1 MTPNALGIVKAA
13 DIKRL
18 DYRTE
23 EQFNAIMDALALKD
37 EYLSKPNAENKTKL
51 IEALTRAEDLH
62 PFTATRGFM
71 GPARDDIKDVV
82 EMWERGNKLR
92 SIIPASKLLISGP
105 GSLFIEPARLLGRA
119 VNPNLTFT
127 YRNTKDLEKELNKK
141 TIEKIV
147 NEHLGDLDM
156 ERADPARTIKDIT
169 FRDGMAAA
177 LGLRGILTGNPLKLV
192 PAVIHGSN
200 LAANTIGSLLGIN
213 GMDRDTYAAE
223 KLNKKRRSS

>member
-1 MTPNALGIVKAA
+1 MTPNALGLIKAA

-23 EQFNAIMDALALKD
+23 EQHNAIMEALALKD
-37 EYLSKPNAENKTKL
+37 AYLSNPSDENKTKL
-51 IEALTRAEDLH
+51 IEALSRAEDLH

-71 GPARDDIKDVV
+71 GAARDDIKDVV
-82 EMWERGNKLR
+82 EMWERGNKFR
-92 SIIPASKLLISGP
+92 SILPASKLLISAP

-119 VNPNLTFT
+119 INPNLTFT
-127 YRNTKDLEKELNKK
+127 YKNTKDLEKELNKK

-147 NEHLGDLDM
+147 NERLGDLDM
-156 ERADPARTIKDIT
+156 ERADPTRTIKDLT
-169 FRDGMAAA
+169 LRDGMAAMA
-177 LGLRGILTGNPLKLV
+177 GLRGILTGTKLPLI
-192 PAVIHGSN
+192 PADIQGSN

-223 KLNKKRRSS
+223 KLNKKRKIS

>member
-23 EQFNAIMDALALKD
+23 EQHNAIMEALALKD
-37 EYLSKPNAENKTKL
+37 EYLSNPSDENKTKL
-51 IEALTRAEDLH
+51 IEALSRAEDLH

-71 GPARDDIKDVV
+71 GAARDDIKDVV
-82 EMWERGNKLR
+82 EMWERGNKFR
-92 SIIPASKLLISGP
+92 SILPASKLLISAP

-119 VNPNLTFT
+119 INPNLTFT
-127 YRNTKDLEKELNKK
+127 YKNTKDLEKELNKK

-147 NEHLGDLDM
+147 NERLGDLDM
-156 ERADPARTIKDIT
+156 ERADPTRTIKDLT
-169 FRDGMAAA
+169 LRDGMTAMA
-177 LGLRGILTGNPLKLV
+177 GLRGILTGTTLPLI
-192 PAVIHGSN
+192 PAAIQGSN
-200 LAANTIGSLLGIN
+200 LAANTIGSILGLN

-223 KLNKKRRSS
+223 KLNKKRKIS